1 MQIVIYT
8 SDQEKK
14 EEQESQ
20 LNELKA
26 IAFKKGYKLAR
37 IFEEKHIALK
47 KNGNMPVMDEMVE
60 YFMKKRIQ
68 KVYIWEISVLGAS
81 LNTVI
86 GNMEK
91 LMEAEVPMYIHS
103 LRLNTIDKYGLV
115 NPMTHFMLKIL
126 QSARDM
132 EKISLRRRM
141 KEGYD
146 RFRQNN
152 KVGRKPGY
160 KKSQDQI
167 LVENHEVVKMLKQ
180 GISIRNIMKLTGR
193 SSATVQKVKK
203 MIAI

>member
-203 MIAI
+203 MMAI